1 MRHLPALRIV
11 LAFVVVLSGSPASRP
26 AAAADATMGPEQAL
40 LEWDAEFDRL
50 TAEKGLDGFLSFIAD
65 DAAFFPAGGHISVG
79 VQAARAIWGELLT
92 TPGVSIRWK
101 PLKAELARSG
111 ELGYTFG
118 TYVLR
123 QTGPAGE
130 PQESFGKYLTMW
142 RKDKDGI
149 WKVAADIG
157 TPSPAPEAKSSE

>member
-1 MRHLPALRIV
+1 MQ
-11 LAFVVVLSGSPASRP
+11 PAS
-26 AAAADATMGPEQAL
+26 AADVRGPEQTL
-40 LEWDAEFDRL
+40 MEWDAEFDRL
-50 TAEKGLDGFLSFIAD
+50 TAEKGLEGFLAFIAD

-79 VQAARAIWGELLT
+79 PQAARAIWGELLT

-101 PLKAELARSG
+101 PLKAETARSG

-118 TYVLR
+118 TYALR

-130 PQESFGKYLTMW
+130 EKVSFGKYVTIW
-142 RKDKDGI
+142 RKDKDGV

-157 TPSPAPEAKSSE
+157 TPSPAPEAKSTE